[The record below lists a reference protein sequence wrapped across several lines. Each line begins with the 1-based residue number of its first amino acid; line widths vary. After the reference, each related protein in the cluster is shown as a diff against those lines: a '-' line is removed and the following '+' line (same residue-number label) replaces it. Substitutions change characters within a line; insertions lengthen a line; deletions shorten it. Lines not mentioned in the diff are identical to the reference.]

1 MREHIDIP
9 TDEAPGEGMFPIRT
23 VSSLTGVNSITLR
36 AWERRYGLIKPRR
49 TSKGHRLYTQADVDL
64 INRVVELLEQG
75 IPISRVRALI
85 EHPGTA
91 EGAIVE
97 QTDAWHDYQQRM
109 ITALTRFDEA
119 SLDNAYNDA
128 LSLYPVDV
136 VTARL
141 IVPLLKTLGERWR
154 SRDKP
159 GAVAEEHFFGA
170 YLRNK
175 LGARFHHLSLQSQ
188 GPKLVAA
195 CLPGEHHEVG
205 LLLFCLSAASHGF
218 RPILLGADLPLEE
231 VAFATRRSG
240 CVAVVLAGSLEPEP
254 VLFARALPALVT
266 GIDVP
271 VFVGGQT
278 AVHHCDAIVRA
289 GATPL
294 GTEVGPAMRLLEET
308 LHHQARS
315 GV

>member
-1 MREHIDIP
+1 MREENDMP
-9 TDEAPGEGMFPIRT
+9 TDDTPGEGLFPIRT
-23 VSSLTGVNSITLR
+23 VSSLTGVNPITLR
-36 AWERRYGLIKPRR
+36 AWERRYGLVRPQR
-49 TSKGHRLYTQADVDL
+49 TGKGHRLYTQADVDL
-64 INRVVELLEQG
+64 INRVVELLEEG

-85 EHPGTA
+85 EHPGATQA
-91 EGAIVE
+91 TSVE
-97 QTDAWHDYQQRM
+97 HGDAWHDYQQRM

-119 SLDNAYNDA
+119 ALDSAYNDA

-141 IVPLLKTLGERWR
+141 IVPLLKALGERWR
-154 SRDKP
+154 AREKP

-175 LGARFHHLSLQSQ
+175 LGARFHHLSLQSH

-195 CLPGEHHEVG
+195 CLPDEHHEIG

-218 RPILLGADLPLEE
+218 RPILLGADLPLDE
-231 VAFATRRSG
+231 VSFAAHRSG
-240 CVAVVLAGSLEPEP
+240 CVAVVLSGSLEAQPA
-254 VLFARALPALVT
+254 LLSRALPALVADV
-266 GIDVP
+266 DVP

-278 AVHHCDAIVRA
+278 AVRHRDAIVRA

-294 GTEVGPAMRLLEET
+294 GIDVGPAIRLLEET
-308 LHHQARS
+308 LGPTTS
-315 GV
+315 TTD